1 MKFLKN
7 IATTGLVAATA
18 IGFSL
23 LAQPQQAQ
31 AASIRLIPAGLNI
44 DSDGIRDSVQVPGSA
59 PDGTVN
65 FGVVLD
71 VLPGD
76 LFAGEIV
83 NTINFVLNWDPTEL
97 QGVTFSPAGAG
108 SSALAAGASSFAAT
122 ITGLNVNP
130 AVTGQSLGSF
140 AFNVLPGLNNDG
152 VRDLWITNPATTNLA
167 DFTLG
172 TPRFIEVQAA
182 GNAIPTPALLPGLAA
197 MGMGMLR
204 RKKAQKVAA

>member
-7 IATTGLVAATA
+7 IATTTLVAATA
-18 IGFSL
+18 IGFAVV
-23 LAQPQQAQ
+23 AQTQQAQ
-31 AASIRLIPAGLNI
+31 AASLRLVPAGLNI
-44 DSDGIRDSVQVPGSA
+44 DSDSIRDSVQVPGSA
-59 PDGTVN
+59 PGGTVN

-83 NTINFVLNWDPTEL
+83 NTINFVLNWDSTEL
-97 QGVTFSPAGAG
+97 QGVSFSPAGAG
-108 SSALAAGASSFAAT
+108 TSVLAAGASSFAAT

-152 VRDLWITNPATTNLA
+152 LRDLWITNPATTNLA

-172 TPRFIEVQAA
+172 TPRFIEVQAV
-182 GNAIPTPALLPGLAA
+182 PTPALIPGIAA
-197 MGMGMLR
+197 MGMGLLR